1 MNVRAFFALRVP
13 ERVTRQ
19 LADYADELCQF
30 DRALEAH
37 WVDSSSYHL
46 TLCFLG
52 DVSLDQVE
60 LLEMRTREAVR
71 ARRFLLRLDHIGY
84 YAVNPHLSVVAA
96 MTSEQQE
103 VSDLHDSL
111 VSLALESGLDYDET
125 NFLPHVTL
133 ARLPADNQFAL
144 DNDQL
149 AALDL
154 NLTADAIVLMQSRL
168 GENGSIYTPLFE
180 VELPAVDAN

>member
-1 MNVRAFFALRVP
+1 MNVRAFFALRIP
-13 ERVTRQ
+13 ERITRK
-19 LADYADELCQF
+19 LADYADELCHF
-30 DRALEAH
+30 DRGLEAH

-52 DVSLDQVE
+52 DVSLEQVE
-60 LLEMRTREAVR
+60 QLELRTREALE
-71 ARRFLLRLDHIGY
+71 ARRFTLRLDHIGY
-84 YAVNPHLSVVAA
+84 YAVNPSLSVVAA

-103 VSDLHDSL
+103 LKELHSSL
-111 VSLALESGLDYDET
+111 VHIAIRSGLVYDEA

-133 ARLPADNQFAL
+133 ARLPADNQFVL

-149 AALDL
+149 ANLDL
-154 NLTADAIVLMQSRL
+154 TFAADAVVLMQSRL

-180 VELPAVDAN
+180 VELPAIAAN